1 MIIGLRRSHAAQR
14 PAKSRIASWAMDVGH
29 DQTRSVAHEQPG
41 CENRA
46 WWSII
51 PRLPGSNPM
60 PAPYCYEYPRPMVTV
75 DLAVF
80 SLVEQSLRVL
90 LIRRGHEPFAGKWAI
105 PGGFLEMDEPAEAG
119 ARRELREET
128 GLEIAGPVVP
138 IGFFAEPGRDPRGR
152 TITLAHAA
160 VVRTCEHKP
169 QGGDDAAE
177 AAWIKIGD
185 YIDLAFDHAE
195 ILDQALA
202 WLRRGVLDPTLTLA
216 LQLLPSSFC
225 VEDVHALLQDLGLSR
240 RQAAPWLRRMVRSG
254 RIDRVEQPFPQFQ
267 LAESTR

>member
-1 MIIGLRRSHAAQR
+1 
-14 PAKSRIASWAMDVGH
+14 
-29 DQTRSVAHEQPG
+29 
-41 CENRA
+41 
-46 WWSII
+46 
-51 PRLPGSNPM
+51 M

-90 LIRRGHEPFAGKWAI
+90 LIRRGHDPFAGKWAI

-128 GLEIAGPVVP
+128 GLEIAGPVEP
-138 IGFFAEPGRDPRGR
+138 IGFFANPGRDPRGR

-160 VVRTCEHKP
+160 VVRPGEHKP

-177 AAWIKIGD
+177 AAWVMICD

-195 ILDQALA
+195 ILSQALA
-202 WLRRGVLDPTLTLA
+202 WLKRGLIDPTRPLT
-216 LQLLPSSFC
+216 LQLLPSSFR
-225 VEDVHALLQDLGLSR
+225 VEDIHALFLALGLTR
-240 RQAAPWLRRMVRSG
+240 RRATSWLRGMVGSG
-254 RIDRVEQPFPQFQ
+254 RIERVDQPFPQFQ
-267 LAESTR
+267 LVESTR

>member
-1 MIIGLRRSHAAQR
+1 
-14 PAKSRIASWAMDVGH
+14 
-29 DQTRSVAHEQPG
+29 
-41 CENRA
+41 
-46 WWSII
+46 
-51 PRLPGSNPM
+51 M

-90 LIRRGHEPFAGKWAI
+90 LIRRGREPFAGKWAI

-128 GLEIAGPVVP
+128 GLEIAGPVEP
-138 IGFFAEPGRDPRGR
+138 IGFFAKPGRDPRGR

-160 VVRTCEHKP
+160 VVRPGEHKT

-177 AAWIKIGD
+177 AAWIKTGD
-185 YIDLAFDHAE
+185 SIDLAFDHAE

-202 WLRRGVLDPTLTLA
+202 WLRRGVIDRTLTLA
-216 LQLLPSSFC
+216 LRALTQVLPRRGRPC
-225 VEDVHALLQDLGLSR
+225 ALPGAGPDPPAGRDL
-240 RQAAPWLRRMVRSG
+240 AARMVQSG
-254 RIDRVEQPFPQFQ
+254 RIERVEQPFPH
-267 LAESTR
+267 LHLVESTR